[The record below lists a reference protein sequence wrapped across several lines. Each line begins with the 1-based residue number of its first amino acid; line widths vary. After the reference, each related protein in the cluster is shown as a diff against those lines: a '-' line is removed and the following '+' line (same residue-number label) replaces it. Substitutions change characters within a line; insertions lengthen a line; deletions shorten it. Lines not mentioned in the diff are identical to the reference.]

1 MIPEVSA
8 IIPAFNRR
16 AMLREAAASVLAQ
29 RGARFE
35 LIIIDDGST
44 DGTFDDLQRLQAEH
58 RATLHIERTPNR
70 GVAAARNLGGA
81 LARAPLLA
89 FLDSD
94 DLWMPHKLARQ
105 LEFMRAHPECAI
117 SQCGE
122 RWIRGGRRV
131 NPGLRHR
138 KRAGDLFLDS
148 LRTCLVSPS
157 AVIMRADLFRAHAGF
172 DESMRACEDYDL
184 WLRILAAHEI
194 GLLDEVLAER
204 RAGHFDQL
212 SATVPALDRYRI
224 LALAKLLGEPRLSG
238 ARREAVA
245 TVLAQKCA
253 IYAIGLRRR
262 NRDDAARVVELVGA
276 HALAQWCLA
285 PGDSITS
292 ALEALRGII
301 DSHAHFGRPAAGAR
315 N

>member
-1 MIPEVSA
+1 
-8 IIPAFNRR
+8 NRR

-29 RGARFE
+29 RGTRFE

-44 DGTFDDLQRLQAEH
+44 DGTFDDLQRLKSEH
-58 RATLHIERTPNR
+58 CATLHIEHTSNR
-70 GVAAARNLGGA
+70 GVAAARNLGVA

-94 DLWMPHKLARQ
+94 DLWMPDKLARQ
-105 LEFMRAHPECAI
+105 LEFMRAHPDCSI
-117 SQCGE
+117 SQCEE

-138 KRAGDLFLDS
+138 KRAGDIFIAS

-157 AVIMRADLFRAHAGF
+157 AVIMRVDLFRAHAGF

-184 WLRILAAHEI
+184 WLRILVAHEVS
-194 GLLDEVLAER
+194 LLGEVLLER
-204 RAGHFDQL
+204 RAGHADQL

-224 LALAKLLGEPRLSG
+224 LALAKLLGDPRLSG

-245 TVLAQKCA
+245 TVLGEKCA
-253 IYAIGLRRR
+253 IYANGLRRR
-262 NRDDAARVVELVGA
+262 DRDDAARVVEQVGA
-276 HALAQWCLA
+276 HALAESCLA
-285 PGDSITS
+285 PGQSSMLAI
-292 ALEALRGII
+292 AREALRSLI
-301 DSHAHFGRPAAGAR
+301 DSNQRLDRPAMDAR